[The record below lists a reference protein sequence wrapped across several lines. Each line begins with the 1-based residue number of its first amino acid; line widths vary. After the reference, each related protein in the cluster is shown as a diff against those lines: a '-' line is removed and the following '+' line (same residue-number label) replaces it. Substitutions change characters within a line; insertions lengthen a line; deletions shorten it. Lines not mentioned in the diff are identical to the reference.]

1 MIFTLLIVFL
11 IISILRLKVT
21 YTILIIV
28 LLSQNATITLQ
39 QEQIDNLAF
48 ELMQTQEE

>member
-11 IISILRLKVT
+11 IISILRIKVT

-48 ELMQTQEE
+48 ELMQTQEK

>member
-1 MIFTLLIVFL
+1 MISTLLIVFL

-21 YTILIIV
+21 YTVLIIV

-39 QEQIDNLAF
+39 QEQIDDLAF
-48 ELMQTQEE
+48 ELMQTQEK

>member
-21 YTILIIV
+21 YTILVIV

-48 ELMQTQEE
+48 ELMQTQEK

>member
-28 LLSQNATITLQ
+28 LLSQNVTITLQ

-48 ELMQTQEE
+48 ELMQTQEK

>member
-39 QEQIDNLAF
+39 QEQIDDLAF
-48 ELMQTQEE
+48 ELMQTQEK

>member
-28 LLSQNATITLQ
+28 LLSQNSTITLQ

-48 ELMQTQEE
+48 ELMQTQEK

>member
-28 LLSQNATITLQ
+28 LLSQNATTALQ

-48 ELMQTQEE
+48 ELMQTQEK

>member
-21 YTILIIV
+21 YIILIIA
-28 LLSQNATITLQ
+28 LLSQNATINLQ

-48 ELMQTQEE
+48 ELMHIQEK

>member
-21 YTILIIV
+21 YTVLIIV

-48 ELMQTQEE
+48 ELMQTQEK

>member
-1 MIFTLLIVFL
+1 MVFTLLIVFL

-48 ELMQTQEE
+48 ELMQTQEK

>member
-48 ELMQTQEE
+48 ELIQTQEK

>member
-28 LLSQNATITLQ
+28 LLSQNATISLQ

-48 ELMQTQEE
+48 ELMQTQEK

>member
-48 ELMQTQEE
+48 ELMQTQEK

>member
-39 QEQIDNLAF
+39 QDQIDSLAF
-48 ELMQTQEE
+48 ELMHIQEK

>member
-1 MIFTLLIVFL
+1 MISTLLIVFL

-28 LLSQNATITLQ
+28 LLSQNATINLQ

-48 ELMQTQEE
+48 ELMQTQEK

>member
-11 IISILRLKVT
+11 IISILRLRIT
-21 YTILIIV
+21 YTILIMV
-28 LLSQNATITLQ
+28 LLSQNATISLQ

-48 ELMQTQEE
+48 ELMHIQEK

>member
-1 MIFTLLIVFL
+1 MISTLLIVFL

-28 LLSQNATITLQ
+28 LLSQNSTITLQ

-48 ELMQTQEE
+48 ELMYIQEK

>member
-21 YTILIIV
+21 YIILIIV
-28 LLSQNATITLQ
+28 LLSQNATINLQ

-48 ELMQTQEE
+48 ELMHMQEK